1 MRTKRQARST
11 KRLKNL
17 KKQRG
22 KYPLLLEKIIEVSDI
37 VLEVLDA
44 RFSKEMQNKSIEK
57 LIVNKGKKIIYVLN
71 KSDLTRKRNQAFNT
85 GIFVSCKNRKGI
97 TELRSKIK
105 SMASGIRREKECD
118 IVRVGVPKE
127 GIPKEAQARTPNESG
142 RIQVGVPPRLALGT
156 RTPYGCEGI
165 RVGVIGYPNTGKSS
179 VINLLIGKASAK
191 TGSEAGF
198 TKGIQK
204 LKLSEGIYLLDSP
217 GVIPAEKYSMID
229 KEKIAQQVKVGGTSY
244 NQVKNPELALNEI
257 VKGNKKALEKF
268 YKIKFDDAEDLIEI
282 IGKKKGFLKKGGE
295 VNSDWVSRAILKD
308 WQLGNIDI

>member
-1 MRTKRQARST
+1 MGTKRQARSS

-22 KYPLLLEKIIEVSDI
+22 KYPLLLEKVIEVSDI

-57 LIVNKGKKIIYVLN
+57 LIVDKGKKIIYVLN
-71 KSDLTRKRNQAFNT
+71 KSDLTRKRSKAFNPAV
-85 GIFVSCKNRKGI
+85 FVSCKNRKGI
-97 TELRSKIK
+97 TELRNKIK
-105 SMASGIRREKECD
+105 LIASGIRKEKDC
-118 IVRVGVPKE
+118 GL
-127 GIPKEAQARTPNESG
+127 
-142 RIQVGVPPRLALGT
+142 IQVGVLKEGMRN
-156 RTPYGCEGI
+156 PYGCEGI

-217 GVIPAEKYSMID
+217 GVIPAEKYSMVD

-257 VKGNKKALEKF
+257 VKSDKRALEKF

-308 WQLGNIDI
+308 WQLGSIEV